1 MNFDT
6 RSPFM
11 ADDLNTWKI
20 CVYHVCIYNIYIY
33 LFIYKMAMA
42 HMHLNLKTYPL
53 SLCID
58 FVFDIKIAG
67 CDTNLVFFS
76 DKVR

>member
-1 MNFDT
+1 
-6 RSPFM
+6 
-11 ADDLNTWKI
+11 
-20 CVYHVCIYNIYIY
+20 
-33 LFIYKMAMA
+33 MA

-76 DKVR
+76 DKVRWIFETTHMAKLP